1 MKRFS
6 NAVPRVFASS
16 LVLFGSALLLA
27 QGTPSRYTRP
37 QMEDFLKRA
46 DIHERRS
53 AGRGVTNSERATL
66 SDGNLTHDAHLQF
79 IDEHAATFASNRGT
93 ELNFKDSYK
102 FNVAAY
108 RLDKLMNLNM
118 IPVSVER
125 KMLGRTG
132 ELSWWV
138 DGTAMTEL
146 ERKAKHLEPPDQ
158 DAWNRQMYCVRVF
171 DQLIYNTDR
180 NLGNLV
186 IDKDWTMWMIDHTR
200 AFRTN
205 TTLMSVNNLVKVD
218 RHMLAEIRKLNEPTL
233 KAELKPFLNDM
244 EIKGLLKRRDLIV
257 KFFDAQIATHGE
269 NAVLIDLPP
278 RGIVNIPD
286 PGPVA
291 AAAAAH

>member
-1 MKRFS
+1 MKPFS
-6 NAVPRVFASS
+6 NAVMRVFPVFIA
-16 LVLFGSALLLA
+16 LCGSVALSA
-27 QGTPSRYTRP
+27 ESATPGFTRP
-37 QMEDFLKRA
+37 QMEDFLKKA
-46 DIHERRS
+46 EVLSKKS
-53 AGRGVTNSERATL
+53 AGRGVTNSERATM
-66 SDGNLTHDAHLQF
+66 SDGKLTHDAHMQF
-79 IDEHAATFASNRGT
+79 VDEHSATFTSNRGT
-93 ELNFKDSYK
+93 ELNFKDTYK
-102 FNVAAY
+102 YNVAAY
-108 RLDKLMNLNM
+108 RLDKIMNLNM
-118 IPVSVER
+118 IPVSIER
-125 KMLGRTG
+125 KVGGRTG
-132 ELSWWV
+132 AVTWWV
-138 DGTAMTEL
+138 DNTAMTEL

-200 AFRTN
+200 AFRAN
-205 TTLMSVNNLVKVD
+205 TTLLSVANLVKVD

-257 KFFDAQIATHGE
+257 NFFDTQIAAHGE

-291 AAAAAH
+291 AAATN